1 MHPLRLTLVTAPMLI
16 ALPALASPL
25 TVSGFVGGA
34 PTGVVRD
41 NFDWISPQFAPQF
54 GTTTL
59 VSPQSGI
66 TVRLVGGSSAT
77 ANDRAGAVTGAVA
90 GKYAAPFLSG
100 NNGVGFGNDNG
111 VTNPPAGDQTP
122 LSGAD
127 QTVYLTTG
135 STGTNAS
142 PGTEIEILFPASA
155 SYFYLGLLWGSVDEY
170 NSLLFYDGTTLIGTI
185 TGSDVTASPNGDQ
198 GVNGTLYVNI
208 SSTQGFNR
216 VVARSTQFA
225 FEFDNLAFNR
235 TIPPELGVPEPAS
248 LALLGV
254 GLLGLGFAA
263 RRRIG

>member
-1 MHPLRLTLVTAPMLI
+1 MHSLRLILVTATTLT
-16 ALPALASPL
+16 ALPTLASPL
-25 TVSGFVGGA
+25 TVSAFVGGA

-100 NNGVGFGNDNG
+100 SNGMGFGNDNG
-111 VTNPPAGDQTP
+111 VTNPPAGNQTLGP
-122 LSGAD
+122 N

-135 STGTNAS
+135 STGANAS
-142 PGTEIEILFPASA
+142 PGTEIEILFPAGGP
-155 SYFYLGLLWGSVDEY
+155 YFYLGLLWGSVDDY
-170 NSLLFYDGTTLIGTI
+170 NSLLFYDGATLIGTI

>member
-1 MHPLRLTLVTAPMLI
+1 MHSLRLTLFTATMLI
-16 ALPALASPL
+16 ALPTLASPL
-25 TVSGFVGGA
+25 TVSAFVGGA

-41 NFDWISPQFAPQF
+41 NFDWITPQFAPQF

-66 TVRLVGGSSAT
+66 TVRLVGGSSAN
-77 ANDRAGAVTGAVA
+77 AIDRAGAVTGAVA

-100 NNGVGFGNDNG
+100 SNGVGFGNDNG
-111 VTNPPAGDQTP
+111 VTNPPAGNQTP
-122 LSGAD
+122 AFGPN

-135 STGTNAS
+135 STGANAS
-142 PGTEIEILFPASA
+142 PGTEIEILLPAGGP
-155 SYFYLGLLWGSVDEY
+155 YFYLGLLWGSVDDY
-170 NSLLFYDGTTLIGTI
+170 NSLLFYAGTALIGTI
-185 TGSDVTASPNGDQ
+185 TGVDVTASPNGDQ

-208 SSTQGFNR
+208 SSTQGFDR

-248 LALLGV
+248 LAVLGA

-263 RRRIG
+263 RRRLG